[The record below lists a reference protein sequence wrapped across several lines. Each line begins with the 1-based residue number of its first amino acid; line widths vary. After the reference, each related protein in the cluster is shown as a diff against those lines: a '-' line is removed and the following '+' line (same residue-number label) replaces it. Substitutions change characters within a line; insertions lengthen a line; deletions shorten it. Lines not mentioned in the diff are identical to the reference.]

1 MTDDRLAMRRS
12 NLSFVICH
20 AQRLSAICYLLF
32 AMRAAPI
39 HDAVA

>member
-12 NLSFVICH
+12 NLLFVICH
-20 AQRLSAICYLLF
+20 ARAYLLF